1 MKYFSKTFLLIA
13 VFIFLISSQILP
25 QAGSVELKDGGGV
38 FISSHASI
46 QEAYNAIP
54 ATVTQ
59 AYIIELLGT
68 YTAASETYPITFSL
82 RTGTS
87 ASNTITLRPALGV
100 TGRVISALATGTP
113 ILLLDDADYVIID
126 GRPGGTGS
134 ISELTL
140 ENLATTNTNSYT
152 IRLLNGATNNI
163 IRYCILRNNTMNTAG
178 PRTIEIGTSVS
189 NPTGNSDN
197 LITNNE
203 IIGGRSGIGLAGT
216 AANPN
221 QNTAIM
227 NNKIYDFGYAG
238 IWVLSSSHN
247 IVIQGNE
254 IYQTIGFN
262 TANFG
267 IIAAGF
273 VNLDILKNKIYD
285 IQNTSTS
292 TLRGMQIT
300 PAAGSVL
307 NIINNFVS
315 LMLDN
320 GTKTSLYGIQLLGST
335 DCTMNLYYNTIR
347 IGGTHTGGT
356 AGVVVSGGIV
366 KGNTGAASIYNQKNN
381 VVLNTRTGGTAGTFH
396 TGYFSGSTNLVG
408 TMDID
413 YNVYYGFDA
422 SSNHAGWGGTLYT
435 DINTYRAAATPNE
448 QNTIFKAVNFV
459 SNTDLHVAGASI
471 GDFDLAGTPI
481 AGITDDIDGQPR
493 HATVPYRGGDE
504 GDVPLPVEL
513 TAFSA
518 NINGSSVIL
527 EWTTASEINNHGFNV
542 ERKSTNQSWQKV
554 GFVDGSGTTS
564 ETRIYTFTDRELVSG
579 IYNYRLKQ
587 IDFDGSFV
595 YHNLNNEVE
604 VGLPDKFD
612 LTQNF
617 PNPFNPS
624 TIISYSIA
632 KESLVKLVVFN
643 SIGEEVLTLVNE
655 LKQPGNYSH
664 KFDANSLSSGVYFY
678 KITAGDFVSTRKM
691 LFLK

>member
-1 MKYFSKTFLLIA
+1 MKYFSKTFLFLTALIFFTTFE
-13 VFIFLISSQILP
+13 VLP
-25 QAGSVELKDGGGV
+25 QAGSVELKDGGGI

-54 ATVTQ
+54 AAITQ
-59 AYIIELLGT
+59 AYIIEILSA
-68 YTAASETYPITFSL
+68 YTGANETYPINFSL

-87 ASNTITLRPALGV
+87 TTNTITLRPAAGN
-100 TGRVISALATGTP
+100 TGEVISATSGGQP
-113 ILLLDDADYVIID
+113 ILLLDDIDFVIVD
-126 GRPGGTGS
+126 GRPGGTGTTAD
-134 ISELTL
+134 LTL
-140 ENLATTNTNSYT
+140 ENLATTSGSFT
-152 IRLLNGATNNI
+152 IRYLNGACNNI
-163 IRYCILRNNTMNTAG
+163 VRYCIFRNNTMNTAG
-178 PRTIEIGTSVS
+178 PRAIEIGTSTS

-203 IIGGRSGIGLAGT
+203 IIGGRSGIGLSGT
-216 AANPN
+216 TANPN
-221 QNTAIM
+221 QNTTIT
-227 NNKIYDFGYAG
+227 NNKIYNFGYAG

-254 IYQTIGFN
+254 IYQTTGFN

-273 VNLDILKNKIYD
+273 INLDIIKNKIYD
-285 IQNTSTS
+285 IQNTAST

-300 PAAGSVL
+300 PAAASVL
-307 NIINNFVS
+307 NVINNFVS
-315 LMLDN
+315 LTLDN

-366 KGNTGAASIYNQKNN
+366 KGNTGAGSIYNQKNN

-396 TGYFSGSTNLVG
+396 TGYFSGATNLVG
-408 TMDID
+408 TNDID

-422 SSNHAGWGGTLYT
+422 ASNHAGWGGTLYT
-435 DINTYRAAATPNE
+435 DINTYRTAATPNE

-481 AGITDDIDGQPR
+481 TGITDDIDGQPR

-513 TAFSA
+513 AAFTA
-518 NINGSSVIL
+518 NVNGSNVTL
-527 EWTTASEINNHGFNV
+527 EWSTSSELNNRGFDI
-542 ERKSTNQSWQKV
+542 ERKLNQENWQTV
-554 GFVDGSGTTS
+554 GFVEGSGTSS
-564 ETRIYTFTDRELVSG
+564 ETRIYSFIDRELSSG
-579 IYNYRLKQ
+579 IYSYRLKQ
-587 IDFDGSFV
+587 IDLDGSFV

-604 VGLPDKFD
+604 VGIPVKFD
-612 LTQNF
+612 LAQNF

-624 TIISYSIA
+624 TIINYSIA
-632 KESLVKLVVFN
+632 KESPVKLIIYS

-655 LKQPGNYSH
+655 FKQPGNYSFN
-664 KFDANSLSSGVYFY
+664 FDANSLSSGVYFY
-678 KITAGDFVSTRKM
+678 KLTAGDFVSTKKM

>member
-1 MKYFSKTFLLIA
+1 MKLFKLSVLFSVFLFSPF
-13 VFIFLISSQILP
+13 VFA
-25 QAGSVELKDGGGV
+25 QAGSVELRDGGGV
-38 FISSHASI
+38 LVSSHASI

-54 ATVTQ
+54 ANITQ
-59 AYIIELLGT
+59 AYTIEILAAYAGT
-68 YTAASETYPITFSL
+68 NETFPITFSL

-87 ASNTITLRPALGV
+87 TSNTITLRPAAGN
-100 TGRVISALATGTP
+100 TGESISGTAGGQP
-113 ILLLDDADYVIID
+113 ILLLDDIDFVIID
-126 GRPGGTGS
+126 GRPGGTGTTS
-134 ISELTL
+134 DLTL
-140 ENLATTNTNSYT
+140 ENLATTISSYT
-152 IRLLNGATNNI
+152 IRLLNGACNNV
-163 IRYCILRNNTMNTAG
+163 IRYCVLRNNTMNTAG
-178 PRTIEIGTSVS
+178 PRTIEIGTSAS

-197 LITNNE
+197 LIMNNE

-216 AANPN
+216 TANPN
-221 QNTAIM
+221 QNTTIT
-227 NNKIYDFGYAG
+227 NNRIYNFGYAG

-254 IYQTIGFN
+254 IYQTTGFN
-262 TANFG
+262 TSNFG

-273 VNLDILKNKIYD
+273 INLDIIKNKIYD
-285 IQNTSTS
+285 IQNTASA

-300 PAAGSVL
+300 PAAASVL
-307 NIINNFVS
+307 NVFNNFVS
-315 LMLDN
+315 LTLDN

-366 KGNTGAASIYNQKNN
+366 KGNTGAGSIYNQKNN

-408 TMDID
+408 TSDID

-422 SSNHAGWGGTLYT
+422 GSNHAGWGGTLYT

-481 AGITDDIDGQPR
+481 TGITDDIDGQPR

-513 TAFSA
+513 STFSA
-518 NINGSSVIL
+518 SVNGSNVTL
-527 EWTTASEINNHGFNV
+527 EWSTSSEMNNHGFDI
-542 ERKSTNQSWQKV
+542 ERKSVNADWQKV
-554 GFVDGSGTTS
+554 GFVEGAGTTS
-564 ETRIYTFTDRELVSG
+564 ETRSYLFTDRELVSG
-579 IYNYRLKQ
+579 IHNYRLKQ
-587 IDFDGSFV
+587 IDLDGSFT

-604 VGLPDKFD
+604 VGIPDKFD
-612 LTQNF
+612 LAQNY
-617 PNPFNPS
+617 PNPFNP
-624 TIISYSIA
+624 TTVISYSIA
-632 KESLVKLVVFN
+632 KESLAKLVVFN

-655 LKQPGNYSH
+655 LKQPGNYSYN
-664 KFDANSLSSGVYFY
+664 FDANSLSSGVYFY
-678 KITAGDFVSTRKM
+678 KLTAGDFVSTRKM
-691 LFLK
+691 LLVK